1 MRTRT
6 PFSPA
11 RFSVA
16 LAALVSVAALTA
28 CESKLNQENYD
39 KITVGMDLTQVERI
53 LGKGEEQ
60 ANQGTS
66 IGAGGLT
73 GGAGRNS
80 QKTYVWHEPNKDI
93 SVVVAEGKVVSKNKS
108 GL

>member
-1 MRTRT
+1 MHTPSHTRT
-6 PFSPA
+6 PFA
-11 RFSVA
+11 LA
-16 LAALVSVAALTA
+16 LAALVSAAALTA
-28 CESKLNQENYD
+28 CESKLNQENFD
-39 KITVGMDLTQVERI
+39 KITVGMDISEVERI

-60 ANQGTS
+60 ANGGVS

-73 GGAGRNS
+73 GGAAHNS
-80 QKTYVWHEPNKDI
+80 QKTYVWHEPKKDI